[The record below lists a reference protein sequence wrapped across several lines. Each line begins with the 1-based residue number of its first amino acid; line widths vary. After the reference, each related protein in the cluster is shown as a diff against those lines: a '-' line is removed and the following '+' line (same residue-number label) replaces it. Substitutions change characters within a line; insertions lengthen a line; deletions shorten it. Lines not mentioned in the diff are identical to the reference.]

1 MQLHKIF
8 TLCLTLLITASC
20 GSEDNYSAPSLTL
33 EGGIYDLATRG
44 REKELLIPAQSPD
57 GARVRIYE
65 SGSTQAQTIWCRK
78 DGSFIN
84 TKLFSGEYKLVP
96 DGPFIVNQ
104 TDIVNI
110 SVPSKEKIKF
120 YLEPYLRIKLNGS
133 LDKNTK
139 EAKLV
144 FQINK
149 SDSWN
154 GILNKYIALY
164 STTPHLNINSSVK
177 NSSKIVL
184 AHLES
189 ESLDTDIEVTIT
201 DIDLTKPVFIRVGAK
216 TIGTD
221 YYNYSEVIELK

>member
-1 MQLHKIF
+1 MQLYKIF
-8 TLCLTLLITASC
+8 TLCLTLVITASC
-20 GSEDNYSAPSLTL
+20 GSEDNYPAPSLTL

-133 LDKNTK
+133 LDKDTK
-139 EAKLV
+139 VAK
-144 FQINK
+144 FTFNISK
-149 SDSWN
+149 SDAWN
-154 GILNKYIALY
+154 GMLNQYIVLY
-164 STTPHLNINSSVK
+164 STTEHVSVNSYIKRIPKTVTVD
-177 NSSKIVL
+177 I
-184 AHLES
+184 ES
-189 ESLDTDIEVTIT
+189 EFLDKYLEATIT
-201 DIDLTKPVFIRVGAK
+201 DIDLTKPIFIRVGAK
-216 TIGTD
+216 TEGTD